1 MLSVQNSLFE
11 APGWNGLAKKHL
23 SIRHEF
29 KNNANWFRTR
39 LHAWVV
45 FPTCRELWN
54 HCPRDPRFLYT
65 LLLNFEN
72 LLKFPFWLIKDEP
85 FNAILWNVLWTGL
98 LIVGQALANW
108 AFSSKDNRCWMA
120 EAGLINGKCMKCSM
134 VGWKFANM
142 MRKWWKRKFTHC

>member
-1 MLSVQNSLFE
+1 M
-11 APGWNGLAKKHL
+11 KKNL

-29 KNNANWFRTR
+29 KNNANWFQTR

-54 HCPRDPRFLYT
+54 HCPRVQRFFYT
-65 LLLNFEN
+65 PSLFYEIGKRIKVSN
-72 LLKFPFWLIKDEP
+72 LVNQKLVG
-85 FNAILWNVLWTGL
+85 NVLWMGL

-120 EAGLINGKCMKCSM
+120 EPGLINGKCSM

-142 MRKWWKRKFTHC
+142 MSKWWKRKFTHPSRIVSCNQISLY